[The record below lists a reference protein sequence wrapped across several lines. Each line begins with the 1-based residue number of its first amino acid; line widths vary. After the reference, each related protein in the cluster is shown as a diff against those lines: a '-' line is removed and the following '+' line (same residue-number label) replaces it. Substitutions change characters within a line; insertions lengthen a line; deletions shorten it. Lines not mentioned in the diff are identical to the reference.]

1 MTETSAHSFFF
12 SLLFIKKTE
21 KFGAHAQKACLVN
34 LSCNFLYL
42 ARSSTPTADRHH
54 FLEPNFVIHDVLMLM
69 WLTSCVVVESCS
81 PFFCIRLVQYSW
93 LRSRSVDAEEI
104 ITAYVLPKGS
114 LSNGYHCTNS
124 TFSLMP
130 SKMPIAD
137 CREICTM
144 YMYLH
149 IFARAECREKSS
161 LGKIPRNPAT
171 SSREKSEKW
180 CFSDLFRSMI
190 QVQIM

>member
-1 MTETSAHSFFF
+1 M
-12 SLLFIKKTE
+12 
-21 KFGAHAQKACLVN
+21 
-34 LSCNFLYL
+34 
-42 ARSSTPTADRHH
+42 
-54 FLEPNFVIHDVLMLM
+54 
-69 WLTSCVVVESCS
+69 
-81 PFFCIRLVQYSW
+81 
-93 LRSRSVDAEEI
+93 DAEEI

-161 LGKIPRNPAT
+161 LGKILRNPAT
-171 SSREKSEKW
+171 SDVFLGRDRMNENFEITGD
-180 CFSDLFRSMI
+180 FQNL
-190 QVQIM
+190 